1 MDKKIIFQK
10 CSFNFIYFVLYFV
23 MFFIDIN
30 LDYINIYNYNEENQ
44 KNLPYYNISS
54 RLLFTYM
61 SILSN
66 FLATI
71 PYLIKKKYEKK
82 QKDNEK
88 DISDLK
94 TDNNKDVDTQILI
107 FNSLYENEKYKRT
120 KISKFYSFLTSL
132 FEFLSKISIIVF
144 YMIFPDDL
152 IDIYWCS
159 FDIPYRIILL
169 FIFSYFILKMHFYRL
184 HYFTLFLSVIIFII
198 ILTFDLLNIF
208 YYDSADG
215 KYYIIEA
222 VLKAFEI
229 LEYSYGKK
237 LLLYG
242 FVSPYYLLIMKG
254 IYEIFMLLI
263 FSIIVL
269 IVEKNIF
276 VEMAEFFVDIKSII
290 LLISKLIVYFFK
302 ELFLWLIM
310 DRFSPNHFS
319 LALILEEIFYF
330 ILDII
335 FDEVSNYIIKWDLY
349 IRIFLF
355 IILFIGVM
363 IHNEVMIINICGL
376 GSYTKYFLDLIV
388 KNEEIYTKED
398 DPDVIKKYET
408 FVEMDDKYDDISVNG
423 KLNEIN

>member
-30 LDYINIYNYNEENQ
+30 LDYINIYNFNEENQ
-44 KNLPYYNISS
+44 KNLPNYKISS

-82 QKDNEK
+82 QEDNEK
-88 DISDLK
+88 DISNLK

-152 IDIYWCS
+152 IDVYWCS

-169 FIFSYFILKMHFYRL
+169 FIFSYFILRMHCYRL

-215 KYYIIEA
+215 KPYIISA
-222 VLKAFEI
+222 VFKAFEI

-254 IYEIFMLLI
+254 FYEIFMLLI

-269 IVEKNIF
+269 IVDKNIF
-276 VEMAEFFVDIKSII
+276 VEMAEFFIDIKSII
-290 LLISKLIVYFFK
+290 LLISKMIVYFFK

-335 FDEVSNYIIKWDLY
+335 FDRVSNYIIKWDLY

-363 IHNEVMIINICGL
+363 IHNEIMIINICGL

-408 FVEMDDKYDDISVNG
+408 VVEMDDNYDDISVKG

>member
-1 MDKKIIFQK
+1 
-10 CSFNFIYFVLYFV
+10 
-23 MFFIDIN
+23 
-30 LDYINIYNYNEENQ
+30 
-44 KNLPYYNISS
+44 
-54 RLLFTYM
+54 
-61 SILSN
+61 
-66 FLATI
+66 
-71 PYLIKKKYEKK
+71 
-82 QKDNEK
+82 
-88 DISDLK
+88 
-94 TDNNKDVDTQILI
+94 
-107 FNSLYENEKYKRT
+107 
-120 KISKFYSFLTSL
+120 
-132 FEFLSKISIIVF
+132 
-144 YMIFPDDL
+144 
-152 IDIYWCS
+152 
-159 FDIPYRIILL
+159 
-169 FIFSYFILKMHFYRL
+169 
-184 HYFTLFLSVIIFII
+184 
-198 ILTFDLLNIF
+198 LLNIF

-276 VEMAEFFVDIKSII
+276 VEMAEFFKDIKSII

-335 FDEVSNYIIKWDLY
+335 FDRVSNYIIKWDLY
-349 IRIFLF
+349 IRLFLF

-363 IHNEVMIINICGL
+363 IHNEIMIINICGL

-408 FVEMDDKYDDISVNG
+408 VVEMDDKYDDISVKG